1 MTEVAE
7 PDLQELDRQLDA
19 LKTLIGRFEQ
29 FPKEVRALTEGANRD
44 PAAQEA
50 GAALQKVWEGGLRD
64 SVKKMISYTQQVVG
78 LHEEFQGVLQAVQS
92 SSDSDAPA
100 LPEQVELFAP
110 NADRALG
117 ETATE
122 QTRDTIQLQETDAA
136 APVSKRKKTKHFV

>member
-29 FPKEVRALTEGANRD
+29 FPKEVRSLMEGANGD
-44 PAAQEA
+44 PATQEA
-50 GAALQKVWEGGLRD
+50 GEALQKAWEGGMRD

-92 SSDSDAPA
+92 FPDSDAPA
-100 LPEQVELFAP
+100 LSEQVELFAP
-110 NADRALG
+110 NADVALG
-117 ETATE
+117 EAATE
-122 QTRDTIQLQETDAA
+122 QTQDAIQLQKTDAV